1 MRESPRKNCVQ
12 KRQESIGKGER
23 EREKKKEQER
33 EEKDGDICN
42 KCCCM
47 MLVQTVDPP
56 HSGKKAINLC
66 RQGKLEK

>member
-33 EEKDGDICN
+33 EESKTTRPKIER
-42 KCCCM
+42 
-47 MLVQTVDPP
+47 QT
-56 HSGKKAINLC
+56 K
-66 RQGKLEK
+66 